1 MTDNKKETK
10 SRYPKSIQVI
20 AMVGIILLLALYI
33 ITLIAALTT
42 SPRAAG
48 LFKACLGASILL
60 PIVLWGYLRIA
71 ILLTPKKDKGE
82 DNV

>member
-10 SRYPKSIQVI
+10 SRYPKSIRII

-42 SPRAAG
+42 SPQAAG

-60 PIVLWGYLRIA
+60 PLVFWSYLRIA

-82 DNV
+82 DDV

>member
-10 SRYPKSIQVI
+10 SRYPKSIRVI

-33 ITLIAALTT
+33 ILIAALTT
-42 SPRAAG
+42 SPQTAG

>member
-10 SRYPKSIQVI
+10 SRYPKSIRII

-42 SPRAAG
+42 SPQAA
-48 LFKACLGASILL
+48 
-60 PIVLWGYLRIA
+60 GYLRIA

-82 DNV
+82 DDV

>member
-1 MTDNKKETK
+1 MTDTKKEPK
-10 SRYPKSIQVI
+10 SRYPKSIRVI
-20 AMVGIILLLALYI
+20 AMVGILLLLA
-33 ITLIAALTT
+33 
-42 SPRAAG
+42 PG
-48 LFKACLGASILL
+48 LFIACLGASILL